1 MASSASFSKDSLAS
15 ASSAF
20 KVSGDGVIAAIET
33 SKMGSFAGGGGILR

>member
-33 SKMGSFAGGGGILR
+33 SKIAIPNAPYVSA